1 MQMIKHLALLSL
13 LILIADNILAQGR
26 VRQGKVLFRQ
36 CILCHGENAQGD
48 ITLGAPALVN
58 QDAWYLERQLANI
71 AAGVRSEDPSD
82 FFGKR
87 MSPNAKAL
95 KGQQARED
103 VVAYIKS
110 LPPTKTRGLIKG
122 NAEKGHEYYQ
132 MICGACHGP
141 NAMGNKILNAPRL
154 VGINDLYL
162 KRQYLNFKEGIR
174 GAHVDDKFGAQMAF
188 IAQKLQG
195 KNIAADVAVYI
206 HSLQAQAENENK

>member
-1 MQMIKHLALLSL
+1 MIKHLALLSL

-87 MSPNAKAL
+87 MSPNAKTL

-174 GAHVDDKFGAQMAF
+174 GAHVNDKFGAQMAF

-206 HSLQAQAENENK
+206 HSLQALAENENK

>member
-1 MQMIKHLALLSL
+1 MIKHLALLSL

-87 MSPNAKAL
+87 MSPNAKTL

-174 GAHVDDKFGAQMAF
+174 GAHADDKFGAQMAF
-188 IAQKLQG
+188 IARNLQG

-206 HSLQAQAENENK
+206 HSLQNQAENENK

>member
-1 MQMIKHLALLSL
+1 MIKHLALLSL

-87 MSPNAKAL
+87 MSPNAKTL

-174 GAHVDDKFGAQMAF
+174 GAHVNDKFGAQMAF
-188 IAQKLQG
+188 IARKLQG
-195 KNIAADVAVYI
+195 KNIAADVAVFI
-206 HSLQAQAENENK
+206 HSLQDQAENENK

>member
-1 MQMIKHLALLSL
+1 MIKHLALLSL

-58 QDAWYLERQLANI
+58 QDAWYLERQLENI
-71 AAGVRSEDPSD
+71 AAGVRSEDPED

-87 MSPNAKAL
+87 MSPNAKTL

-206 HSLQAQAENENK
+206 HSLQALAENENK

>member
-1 MQMIKHLALLSL
+1 MIKHLALLSL

-87 MSPNAKAL
+87 MSPNAKTL

-174 GAHVDDKFGAQMAF
+174 GAHVNDKFGAQMAF
-188 IAQKLQG
+188 IARKLQG

-206 HSLQAQAENENK
+206 HSLQALAENENK

>member
-58 QDAWYLERQLANI
+58 QDAWYLERQLENI

-87 MSPNAKAL
+87 MSPNAKTL

-110 LPPTKTRGLIKG
+110 LPPTKTRGMIKG
-122 NAEKGHEYYQ
+122 DAEKG
-132 MICGACHGP
+132 
-141 NAMGNKILNAPRL
+141 
-154 VGINDLYL
+154 
-162 KRQYLNFKEGIR
+162 
-174 GAHVDDKFGAQMAF
+174 
-188 IAQKLQG
+188 
-195 KNIAADVAVYI
+195 
-206 HSLQAQAENENK
+206 

>member
-1 MQMIKHLALLSL
+1 MIKHLALLSL

-36 CILCHGENAQGD
+36 CILCHGENAQGNVA
-48 ITLGAPALVN
+48 LGAPALVN

-87 MSPNAKAL
+87 MSPNAKTL

-110 LPPTKTRGLIKG
+110 LPPTKIRGLIKG

-174 GAHVDDKFGAQMAF
+174 GAHVNDKFGAQMAF
-188 IAQKLQG
+188 IARKLQG
-195 KNIAADVAVYI
+195 KNIAANVAVYI
-206 HSLQAQAENENK
+206 HSLQDQAENENK

>member
-1 MQMIKHLALLSL
+1 MIKHLALLSL

-58 QDAWYLERQLANI
+58 QDAWYLERQLENI

-87 MSPNAKAL
+87 MSPNAKTL

-110 LPPTKTRGLIKG
+110 LPPTKIRGLIKG

-174 GAHVDDKFGAQMAF
+174 GAHVNDKFGAQMAF

-206 HSLQAQAENENK
+206 HSLQDQAENENK

>member
-1 MQMIKHLALLSL
+1 MIKHLTLLSL
-13 LILIADNILAQGR
+13 SILIADNILAQGR

-71 AAGVRSEDPSD
+71 AAGVRSEDPDD

-87 MSPNAKAL
+87 MSPNAKTL

-174 GAHVDDKFGAQMAF
+174 GAHVNDKFGAQMAF
-188 IAQKLQG
+188 IARKLQG
-195 KNIAADVAVYI
+195 KNIAANVAVYI
-206 HSLQAQAENENK
+206 HSLQDQAENENK

>member
-1 MQMIKHLALLSL
+1 MIKHLALLSL

-26 VRQGKVLFRQ
+26 VRQGKALFRK
-36 CILCHGENAQGD
+36 CVECHGENAQG
-48 ITLGAPALVN
+48 TLSLGAPTLVN
-58 QDAWYLERQLANI
+58 QDAWYLQRQLANF
-71 AAGVRSEDPSD
+71 AAELRSEDPND
-82 FFGKR
+82 YFGKR
-87 MSPNAKAL
+87 MSPNAKTL

-110 LPPTKTRGLIKG
+110 LPPTKIRGMIKG
-122 NAEKGHEYYQ
+122 DAKKGHEHYQ
-132 MICGACHGP
+132 MICGSCHGP

>member
-1 MQMIKHLALLSL
+1 MIKYLALLSL

-174 GAHVDDKFGAQMAF
+174 GAHADDKFGAQMAF
-188 IAQKLQG
+188 IARNLQG

-206 HSLQAQAENENK
+206 HSLQNQAENENK

>member
-1 MQMIKHLALLSL
+1 MIKHLALLSL

-103 VVAYIKS
+103 EVAYIKS

-162 KRQYLNFKEGIR
+162 KRQYLNFKDGIR
-174 GAHVDDKFGAQMAF
+174 GAHVNDKFGAQMAF

-206 HSLQAQAENENK
+206 HSLQDQAENQNK

>member
-1 MQMIKHLALLSL
+1 MIKHLALLSL

-87 MSPNAKAL
+87 MSPNAKTL

-174 GAHVDDKFGAQMAF
+174 GAHVNDKFGAQMAF
-188 IAQKLQG
+188 IARKLQG
-195 KNIAADVAVYI
+195 KNIAANVAVYI
-206 HSLQAQAENENK
+206 HSLQDQAENENK

>member
-1 MQMIKHLALLSL
+1 MIKHLALLSL

-174 GAHVDDKFGAQMAF
+174 GAHADDKFGAQMAF
-188 IAQKLQG
+188 IARNLQG

-206 HSLQAQAENENK
+206 HSLQNQAENENK